1 MTDDQ
6 APAIDTHG
14 LRLDF
19 GKFKG
24 ERYTRVPIAYLRWMV
39 NTPVAA
45 ADVAR
50 AELERR
56 GVPLRDRPVDIS
68 GHAIDSA
75 SLRLL
80 SQWRKLRNGKN
91 EGLHAWLYR
100 FAAEA
105 LNDAE
110 PDKKGR
116 IDRDGVR
123 LVFEPG
129 ELFPTLKTCMPAK
142 AHSKTPREMR
152 HFDTVDEEK
161 RDDQKR
167 PNAGTD

>member
-1 MTDDQ
+1 MSDDQ

-24 ERYTRVPIAYLRWMV
+24 ERYTRVPISYLRWMV
-39 NTPVAA
+39 NAPHSAA
-45 ADVAR
+45 ATAA
-50 AELERR
+50 AELDRR
-56 GVPLRDRPVDIS
+56 GVPLRDRLVDIS
-68 GHAIDSA
+68 GHAIDAA

-80 SQWRKLRNGKN
+80 NVWRKLRRGKT

-105 LNDAE
+105 LNQAE
-110 PDKKGR
+110 PDEQGR
-116 IDRDGVR
+116 IERDGVR

-129 ELFPTLKTCMPAK
+129 ELFPTLKTCMPSK
-142 AHSKTPREMR
+142 SRSKTPREMR
-152 HFDTVDEEK
+152 HFDNVDEEK
-161 RDDQKR
+161 RNDKPKQ
-167 PNAGTD
+167 NAATD

>member
-1 MTDDQ
+1 VTDDQ

-24 ERYTRVPIAYLRWMV
+24 ERYTRAPVSYLRWMV
-39 NTPVAA
+39 NAPHSAADIAA
-45 ADVAR
+45 A
-50 AELERR
+50 ELARR
-56 GVPLRDRPVDIS
+56 GIPLRDRLVDIS
-68 GHAIDSA
+68 GHALDSA

-80 SQWRKLRNGKN
+80 PQWRKLRRRKT

-105 LNDAE
+105 LDQAD
-110 PDKKGR
+110 PDKNGR
-116 IDRDGVR
+116 IERDGVR

-129 ELFPTLKTCMPAK
+129 ELFPTLKTCMPAAK
-142 AHSKTPREMR
+142 RHSKTPREMR
-152 HFDTVDEEK
+152 HFDTVDNGE
-161 RDDQKR
+161 
-167 PNAGTD
+167 TT

>member
-19 GKFKG
+19 GKYRG
-24 ERYTRVPIAYLRWMV
+24 ERYTRVPIGYLRWMV
-39 NTPVAA
+39 NAPHAS
-45 ADVAR
+45 ADVAA

-56 GVPLRDRPVDIS
+56 GIPLRDRLVDIS
-68 GHAIDSA
+68 GHAIDTA

-80 SQWRKLRNGKN
+80 GYWRRLRRSKT

-105 LNDAE
+105 LAE
-110 PDKKGR
+110 AAPDKNGR
-116 IDRDGVR
+116 IERDGVR

-142 AHSKTPREMR
+142 PHSKTPREMR

-161 RDDQKR
+161 RDDQR
-167 PNAGTD
+167 NENAATD